1 MENTFVNGLFV
12 SRRENAP
19 DFVISSLSFNDKF
32 IDYLKSNFNAKGY
45 TNIDILKS
53 KEGKLYA
60 KLNDWKPSE
69 KFVKN
74 KDGKLDVEEVEEEFD
89 ASNVPF

>member
-1 MENTFVNGLFV
+1 MENKFVDGLFV
-12 SRRENAP
+12 NRRENAP
-19 DFVISSLSFNDKF
+19 DFVISNLSFNEKF

-45 TNIDILKS
+45 VNVDVLKG

-74 KDGKLDVEEVEEEFD
+74 EDGKLDVEEVEDDLNIQEI
-89 ASNVPF
+89 PF